1 MTSLHAWV
9 LAAGQGQ
16 RLGGRTK
23 AALHI
28 DGRSLLARLL
38 EALRQGAQPATLG
51 VVCGRDR
58 AAWET
63 LQRELHASAHTPV
76 PTLHHPDHALPTLG
90 HSRQW
95 ALHRHLG
102 PPLGPPLRSAAGHAP
117 SPETSP
123 ASSQTP
129 DLLLCVADL
138 PRLQAADVA
147 ALCRAWRADPQRP
160 FDALRPVVDG
170 RPGHPVLLSARAV
183 RVLAAAPPETG
194 LREALQ
200 AAGLRLSLLALDS
213 PGPVTD
219 LDTPDDLQ
227 ALRAAWPQADIRW
240 PDDGFPPCAP

>member
-95 ALHRHLG
+95 ALRWQLGAHLDQ
-102 PPLGPPLRSAAGHAP
+102 PLGPPFRSEARHDP
-117 SPETSP
+117 SPAGSP
-123 ASSQTP
+123 ATAQTP
-129 DLLLCVADL
+129 ELLLCVADL

-160 FDALRPVVDG
+160 FDALRPVVAG
-170 RPGHPVLLSARAV
+170 RPGHPVLLSARAA

-200 AAGLRLSLLALDS
+200 AAGLRLSVLALDS

-240 PDDGFPPCAP
+240 PDD

>member
-1 MTSLHAWV
+1 MTARGRPQSAWS
-9 LAAGQGQ
+9 AAAT
-16 RLGGRTK
+16 GRP
-23 AALHI
+23 
-28 DGRSLLARLL
+28 GMRCS
-38 EALRQGAQPATLG
+38 
-51 VVCGRDR
+51 
-58 AAWET
+58 
-63 LQRELHASAHTPV
+63 ASCTRRRTPRR
-76 PTLHHPDHALPTLG
+76 PHCTI
-90 HSRQW
+90 
-95 ALHRHLG
+95 
-102 PPLGPPLRSAAGHAP
+102 LGPPLRSAAGHAP